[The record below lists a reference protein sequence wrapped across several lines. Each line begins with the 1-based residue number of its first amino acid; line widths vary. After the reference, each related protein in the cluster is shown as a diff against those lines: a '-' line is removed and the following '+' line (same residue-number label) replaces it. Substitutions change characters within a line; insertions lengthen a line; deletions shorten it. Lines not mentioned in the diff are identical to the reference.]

1 MHQHFQRGTNEF
13 LIRQSRGT
21 WMEKIPHQCIEY
33 SGFGMILWWDVRE
46 IMFRKCS
53 REKKKHLRQS
63 HPPTAIFFFSFFCFN
78 FNGAKESKTTVM
90 SVRLWKF
97 LKIHRT
103 DQTPAA
109 ISAVSA
115 FPVERNMLCA
125 LRKLNNPG
133 LPTQE
138 AMPTSKYKLN
148 LRGSIECPRSI
159 TKVMLTNKKSR
170 FCIKIYV
177 EGMFANFF
185 LRTTRKNKLWQAK
198 EKREK
203 NVPKKFW
210 HEFFL
215 NQEKYILHSPLP
227 LRSSE
232 FTHPLEV

>member
-1 MHQHFQRGTNEF
+1 MLGKLCLEN
-13 LIRQSRGT
+13 
-21 WMEKIPHQCIEY
+21 
-33 SGFGMILWWDVRE
+33 VRE
-46 IMFRKCS
+46 KRKNIYAKSSTNCD
-53 REKKKHLRQS
+53 
-63 HPPTAIFFFSFFCFN
+63 FFFSFFCFN

-125 LRKLNNPG
+125 LRKVNNPG

-159 TKVMLTNKKSR
+159 TKVMLTNKK
-170 FCIKIYV
+170 
-177 EGMFANFF
+177 
-185 LRTTRKNKLWQAK
+185 
-198 EKREK
+198 
-203 NVPKKFW
+203 
-210 HEFFL
+210 
-215 NQEKYILHSPLP
+215 
-227 LRSSE
+227 
-232 FTHPLEV
+232 